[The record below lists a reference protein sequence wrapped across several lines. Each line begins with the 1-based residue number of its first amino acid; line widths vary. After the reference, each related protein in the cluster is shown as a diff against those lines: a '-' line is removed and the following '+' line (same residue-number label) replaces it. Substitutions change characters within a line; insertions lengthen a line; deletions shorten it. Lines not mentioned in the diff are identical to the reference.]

1 MRKIYC
7 KMLENL
13 GWGATAAWKQG
24 SEDIFIGQCV
34 FALKIP

>member
-1 MRKIYC
+1 MP
-7 KMLENL
+7 ENL

-24 SEDIFIGQCV
+24 RENVFIEQCV